1 MRRLV
6 VTLGVLAVCFG
17 FTGAAMAK
25 TGCVLTHD
33 RHVICGTLVPPGYRP
48 PLPAHHPRVMVKCRR
63 GYTLAH
69 GVCVVRRPP
78 PRVVVKCRPGYAR
91 VRGVCVARRR
101 PAAVHHRRMVC
112 RRGYALRGRVCVRV
126 RR

>member
-6 VTLGVLAVCFG
+6 VTLGVLAAFLG
-17 FTGAAMAK
+17 FTSAAMAK

-48 PLPAHHPRVMVKCRR
+48 PPPVHRPRAVVKCRR
-63 GYTLAH
+63 GYALVR
-69 GVCVVRRPP
+69 GVCVVRKPA

-91 VRGVCVARRR
+91 VRGVCVARR
-101 PAAVHHRRMVC
+101 PAVHRTRMVC
-112 RRGYALRGRVCVRV
+112 RRGYVLRGRVCVRM